1 MGRGGRRYPIEH
13 AEGRELDFA
22 SLLWEALFSHKS
34 PQGAQFRSELDGVF
48 LHWRRLVRV
57 LTSYRTSFWNGPSS
71 DLRHLVDSLKSLT
84 VSTRVAYPRPHTTPE
99 IESEIAERSGIAA
112 TVINEVGRELIAD
125 GRYVNDRAKSTLSE
139 ATRTLTLWQNQP
151 FWDANPGRRHRYS
164 NHSYIT
170 RYLGDIEAFCSRW
183 GLNAWWAAPSII
195 DSHFKRGTIGSKRPL
210 SIYMRGSF
218 RGISR
223 NVVVVKLPG
232 RTEADF
238 RRDSARLQ
246 EVVAKKV
253 IESSYGSFE
262 VHERLSRSDM
272 ALLEE
277 SIDASCAVIDWWDD
291 SAISPRE
298 IQAECEKRI
307 GRTCTKNES
316 RELSKQI
323 TAQVDSVRDFQLNN
337 SWTTAPTRNLANRYM
352 EHANWVAALILNP
365 SSTYDALWPTTHDD
379 SFRSHRRACR
389 KFAEAAQL
397 KLANRNT
404 ARSRRNGRSTTE
416 SFIN

>member
-1 MGRGGRRYPIEH
+1 MGKGGRRYPIEY

-22 SLLWEALFSHKS
+22 SLLWEALFSDRS
-34 PQGAQFRSELDGVF
+34 PQGVRFRSELDGIF
-48 LHWRRLVRV
+48 IRWRRLVRV
-57 LTSYRTSFWNGPSS
+57 LTSYRTSSWNGPSS

-84 VSTRVAYPRPHTTPE
+84 IPTRVVYPRPHSTPE
-99 IESEIAERSGIAA
+99 IEGEIAERLGIAA
-112 TVINEVGRELIAD
+112 AAINEVCGELIAD

-151 FWDANPGRRHRYS
+151 FWDANPDRRHRYS

-170 RYLGDIEAFCSRW
+170 RYLGDVEAFCSRW

-218 RGISR
+218 RSISR

-246 EVVAKKV
+246 EVVTKKV

-298 IQAECEKRI
+298 IQAECEKRL
-307 GRTCTKNES
+307 GRVYTK
-316 RELSKQI
+316 RETRALSKQVTPQI
-323 TAQVDSVRDFQLNN
+323 DKAKNFMTECGWTAS
-337 SWTTAPTRNLANRYM
+337 PNRSLSERYR
-352 EHANWVAALILNP
+352 EHAGWVTTLILNP
-365 SSTYDALWPTTHDD
+365 EMKYEEIWAESSDD
-379 SFRSHRRACR
+379 KRRAHQRSCASFAQQAQLTLPPRKVKRSRNLHRR
-389 KFAEAAQL
+389 
-397 KLANRNT
+397 
-404 ARSRRNGRSTTE
+404 
-416 SFIN
+416 

>member
-1 MGRGGRRYPIEH
+1 MGRGGHRYPIEH

-22 SLLWEALFSHKS
+22 SLLWDALFSHKS
-34 PQGAQFRSELDGVF
+34 PQGAQFRSELDDIY
-48 LHWRRLVRV
+48 LRWRRLVKV
-57 LTSYRTSFWNGPSS
+57 LTSYRTSSWNGPSS
-71 DLRHLVDSLKSLT
+71 DLQHLVDSLKSLT
-84 VSTRVAYPRPHTTPE
+84 IPTQVVYPRPDV
-99 IESEIAERSGIAA
+99 SYYLD
-112 TVINEVGRELIAD
+112 EV
-125 GRYVNDRAKSTLSE
+125 KK
-139 ATRTLTLWQNQP
+139 
-151 FWDANPGRRHRYS
+151 
-164 NHSYIT
+164 
-170 RYLGDIEAFCSRW
+170 FC
-183 GLNAWWAAPSII
+183 LKFNLDAWWAAPSII

-307 GRTCTKNES
+307 GRTYTKNES